1 MLGFVVELAG
11 TAVAVDDDDALPS
24 GAVES
29 IVVCESDAVA
39 SDVLWIVDGRV
50 GFGTDGFNVDRDA
63 VVDAVA
69 VVELAAGFGLA
80 AAGAAAPVEVVD
92 LVGASR

>member
-1 MLGFVVELAG
+1 VLGFVVELAG

-39 SDVLWIVDGRV
+39 SDVL
-50 GFGTDGFNVDRDA
+50 
-63 VVDAVA
+63 
-69 VVELAAGFGLA
+69 
-80 AAGAAAPVEVVD
+80 
-92 LVGASR
+92 